1 MPYCH
6 AELKY
11 LLFSRTI
18 RLCLHVPDRQAKEIL
33 IGKSLIEREL
43 SAFFYGYLHC
53 MCRSKIDMGGMQ
65 ASAAGRDVAIFPDDY
80 RKRLFQVFLKPC
92 NCLGPLRHHIV
103 VIVFAAGLY
112 NKPVPYS
119 HLH

>member
-53 MCRSKIDMGGMQ
+53 MCLSKIDMGGYE
-65 ASAAGRDVAIFPDDY
+65 GICCGPEC
-80 RKRLFQVFLKPC
+80 C
-92 NCLGPLRHHIV
+92 N
-103 VIVFAAGLY
+103 F
-112 NKPVPYS
+112 S
-119 HLH
+119 